1 MRVAA
6 GQRLSFWR
14 CLFASVLS
22 AIVAPAIFMFIVSM
36 AALSTGLTPHMT
48 LRGAFMGSLLT
59 PLLAPL
65 VAPLG
70 WSIALLGALFGGLAL
85 VFSGQTDRSS
95 FALVGSAVGL
105 VTGSL
110 IPDFANAS
118 EWAPGGWFFPIVSIV
133 TGAIVMQLWRAVILP
148 GRQAA

>member
-1 MRVAA
+1 MRAA
-6 GQRLSFWR
+6 GQRLSFWQ

-36 AALSTGLTPHMT
+36 AALSTGLTPYMT

-85 VFSGQTDRSS
+85 VFSGQTDRLS
-95 FALVGSAVGL
+95 FALVGRAVGL

-110 IPDFANAS
+110 LPDLPNAAT
-118 EWAPGGWFFPIVSIV
+118 WVPGSWLFPIVSVV
-133 TGAIVMQLWRAVILP
+133 TGAIVMQVWRSVMLA
-148 GRQAA
+148 GRQAD